1 MEEAALRR
9 FQAEL
14 ASAGLELGT
23 PVSLGRTIA
32 APAADLWKMIS
43 TPGQLPKYHP
53 YCKANEVRRW
63 PGPGSCDGVTYHS
76 GFFMQRDFMYWREG
90 IGYDLQI
97 GPPPRKSAWISWRIR
112 QIGEGA
118 SELSIQ
124 VTPILESH
132 LPAATKRGYEET
144 YFGKLIERYLD
155 HLLRGAEHFV
165 LTGIPVQPRQFGDH
179 PIYAP

>member
-1 MEEAALRR
+1 MEDFDLLR

-23 PVSLGRTIA
+23 PLPLSRAIA
-32 APAADLWKMIS
+32 APAADVWKVIS
-43 TPGQLPKYHP
+43 TPGQLHKYHP
-53 YCKANEVRRW
+53 YCKANEVVRW
-63 PGPGSCDGVTYHS
+63 PGPGSRDGVTYHS
-76 GFFMQRDFMYWREG
+76 GFYMQRDFMSWFEG

-97 GPPPRKSAWISWRIR
+97 GPPPRKSSWISWRIR
-112 QIGEGA
+112 PTGEGT

-132 LPAATKRGYEET
+132 LPAATRQAYEVT
-144 YFGKLIERYLD
+144 FFGKVIETYLD

-165 LTGIPVQPRQFGDH
+165 LTGDPVQPRQFGAH
-179 PIYAP
+179 SIYSP